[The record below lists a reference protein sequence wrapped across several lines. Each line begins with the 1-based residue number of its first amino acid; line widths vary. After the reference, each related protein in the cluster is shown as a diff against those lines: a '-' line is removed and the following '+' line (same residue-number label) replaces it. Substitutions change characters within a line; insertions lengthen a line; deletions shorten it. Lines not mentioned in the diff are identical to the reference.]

1 MTAARPA
8 IGSPG
13 RFVGYDAEQA
23 ARFAAVWLPAWTGN
37 DPQRLAS
44 FETED
49 TFYSDPHVPAGIR
62 AREDGAAPPAALR
75 TSEA

>member
-1 MTAARPA
+1 MTAAEPA

-13 RFVGYDAEQA
+13 RFLGYDAEQA

-44 FETED
+44 SYRED
-49 TFYSDPHVPAGIR
+49 AFYSDPHVPAGIR
-62 AREDGAAPPAALR
+62 GREDGAAQPAAPG